1 MATRPHRTPEKVRAL
16 MNTLDRRGLLRPL
29 YVLCKEYNVTLEAV
43 LSGRRNP
50 RVVQARDACIWKV
63 LKVPMSSVEVGE
75 LFDMDH
81 TSVIYARQRYQKRDM
96 GRLLT

>member
-1 MATRPHRTPEKVRAL
+1 MNAL
-16 MNTLDRRGLLRPL
+16 DKRGLLLPL
-29 YVLCKEYNVTLEAV
+29 NVLCKEYNVTLEAV
-43 LSGRRNP
+43 LSGRRNT
-50 RVVQARDACIWKV
+50 RVVQARDACLWKV
-63 LKVPMSSVEVGE
+63 LKVPMSTVEAGE